1 MPAFSAG
8 QKVKSIKLNKKA
20 ASLTVGKT
28 LTLKAAVKPKNA
40 NKKVVWKSSDKK
52 IASVSSKGK
61 VTAKKVGKAVIT
73 CCSKK
78 YPKIKATCKITV
90 KPVAVKA
97 ISLSEESLSLTVGDS
112 STLTAKVDPVKATD
126 PKVKWSS
133 SDTKTATVD
142 SGKVTAVAKGEAEI
156 TCESVKYPKIR
167 AVCKVTVEEKV
178 NADLEELE
186 EIKMLLARTGEP
198 LYQIKKGRRVSYKT
212 GNNGYSIWS
221 VAPNG
226 ITIRNDKNEKIG
238 VTNRDRRGN
247 PVLTM
252 GFIDQYDDT
261 ADRMEA
267 LKNGTYDFASS
278 ARFEK
283 IKIAWG
289 IWDADTSKA
298 DFEKMINH
306 PVSAPVFAAVKNT
319 YAEPYWFTPGG
330 GGSCIIIYGMN
341 EKEELVG
348 KFAGVTSYCMVSNAT
363 YMEVI
368 GIDPENKECC
378 GKTYSENV
386 AW

>member
-1 MPAFSAG
+1 MKNGKRIWILSVIFILLFAMPAFSAG
-8 QKVKSIKLNKKA
+8 QKVKSIKLNKKT

-78 YPKIKATCKITV
+78 YPKIKAACKITV

-112 STLTAKVDPVKATD
+112 STLTAKVDPAKATD

-142 SGKVTAVAKGEAEI
+142 SG
-156 TCESVKYPKIR
+156 
-167 AVCKVTVEEKV
+167 KVTVEEKV

-341 EKEELVG
+341 ENEELVG